1 MPMSGSPASSSRRS
15 PADDVGAGK
24 RRTQKGAR
32 VRPRPA
38 HPRTPTMPPKTSN
51 PPPSAFSEPSEGGP
65 LAPQDKP
72 AELINGNQEENPQA
86 TVSADSGKKKA
97 KDEHEGKPKS
107 KL

>member
-1 MPMSGSPASSSRRS
+1 
-15 PADDVGAGK
+15 
-24 RRTQKGAR
+24 
-32 VRPRPA
+32 
-38 HPRTPTMPPKTSN
+38 MPPKTSN

-72 AELINGNQEENPQA
+72 SELINGNQEENPQA

-97 KDEHEGKPKS
+97 KDAHEGKPKS